1 MFNKVE
7 KYLFGSL
14 LFAIPFQIR
23 KIVFYEG
30 WRFNEWLSFSIY
42 LTDVIFFCLFLMWIY
57 NLAQK
62 RAVLVIDNYLLIA
75 SSLMAITAFSLFFAR
90 DVKVATFSLLRLIEF
105 LILFI
110 YIKEYAIKRFNF
122 HTGLIVLISS
132 AVLQS
137 IIAIGQYV
145 KQADLGLRY
154 LGEGMLGLHINGVAV
169 FINENGE
176 RVMRAYGTTPHPNV
190 LAGFLFLSIFA
201 LYFI

>member
-57 NLAQK
+57 SLAQK

-90 DVKVATFSLLRLIEF
+90 DVKVAAFSLLRLIEF
-105 LILFI
+105 LVFFI
-110 YIKEYAIKRFNF
+110 YIKGKM
-122 HTGLIVLISS
+122 S
-132 AVLQS
+132 
-137 IIAIGQYV
+137 IAINTYMV
-145 KQADLGLRY
+145 I
-154 LGEGMLGLHINGVAV
+154 M
-169 FINENGE
+169 
-176 RVMRAYGTTPHPNV
+176 
-190 LAGFLFLSIFA
+190 
-201 LYFI
+201 